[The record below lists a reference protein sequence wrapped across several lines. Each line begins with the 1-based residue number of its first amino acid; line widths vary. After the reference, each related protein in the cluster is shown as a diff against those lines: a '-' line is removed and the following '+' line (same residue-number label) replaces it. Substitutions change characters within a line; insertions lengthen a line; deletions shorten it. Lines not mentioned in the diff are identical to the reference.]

1 VVDRR
6 TRLIPT
12 IVALVLLCES
22 FGTHDSAALV
32 KETPAPQEAVTVLFA
47 GDAMLGRGI
56 APLVASDPDSLF
68 ADVRREIRRADLA
81 AVNVESPLTNLPHDS
96 PNPYA
101 LEADPETAKLL
112 ASAGFDVAGVA
123 NNHAGDAGEQSI
135 LDSITAVEQAGM
147 IAIGVGATIADAWE
161 PAIVDVE
168 GVRIAFLAIDGSG
181 QGVAATRDQP
191 GIASWDE
198 AAAHTAI
205 QHARTLSDIVTV
217 GLHGGIEYWDESDPL
232 LTPIAL
238 QLAEWGVDVVW
249 GHGPHVGQP
258 AFVVDPDD
266 DGRRTVIVTSLGNL
280 LFDQQTPATSDGLLL
295 EVLVDRDGLVAHRV
309 GSKHHDDLR
318 VHFTG
323 WYAPDGDAALIDGEW
338 WSLDRSP
345 ILVDTSFH
353 LEQFTE
359 GTVINAGRSDLDGDG
374 HEETLVS
381 YRHSLR
387 ISRSDAQSPP
397 PVDSDRRS
405 AHLGVLD
412 EEGTPLWLSRR
423 PPHPI
428 GRVAACDG
436 AAAFAYTT
444 LDNETV
450 AATGAGIWS
459 GFGFILDTE
468 LPGPGTIGCA
478 DINGDGTLDPVV
490 DRQSTYP
497 TSTASARPISP

>member
-68 ADVRREIRRADLA
+68 ADVRREVRRADLA

-147 IAIGVGATIADAWE
+147 ITIGGGATIADAWE

-198 AAAHTAI
+198 AAAYTAI
-205 QHARTLSDIVTV
+205 QQAHTLSDIVTV

-258 AFVVDPDD
+258 VFVVDPDD

-280 LFDQQTPATSDGLLL
+280 LFDQQTPATSNGLLL

-338 WSLDRSP
+338 WNLNRSP
-345 ILVDTSFH
+345 VLVDTAID
-353 LEQFTE
+353 LESFTE
-359 GTVINAGRSDLDGDG
+359 GVIIDAGRSDLDGDG
-374 HEETLVS
+374 RHETLVS
-381 YRHSLR
+381 YRHPARDKESET
-387 ISRSDAQSPP
+387 AQPP
-397 PVDSDRRS
+397 PIDSDGMS
-405 AHLGVLD
+405 AHVGVLD
-412 EEGTPLWLSRR
+412 ADETPLWLSRR
-423 PPHPI
+423 PSHPI
-428 GRVAACDG
+428 GQVAACNG
-436 AAAFAYTT
+436 AAAFAYST
-444 LDNETV
+444 LEGDSIV
-450 AATGAGIWS
+450 ATGAGVWS
-459 GFGFILDTE
+459 GFGFVLDAE
-468 LPGPGTIGCA
+468 LPGPGAIGCA
-478 DINGDGTLDPVV
+478 DVNGDGVLDPVV
-490 DRQSTYP
+490 YQRASTH
-497 TSTASARPISP
+497 ISDNDHIG